1 MTNYYNQNNEII
13 IKNIDDDFNNQYGN
27 NYINIDDYIP
37 NKNNLNFNDILNKI
51 KELFKDYDNNTLN
64 NDEVIRKI
72 VDNVLNN
79 KNIENDSLKNKS
91 ILITQLIQNFFKQR
105 NINYENNL
113 HNTATLFFIIKNVK
127 NEKKERKKLTTENLI
142 ITKEL
147 FLSLYKYY
155 YNKRYDHTEKKRML
169 ILNTIYDIVYT
180 YIEQI
185 EKNNKRNLK
194 ISKIEKIYILKN
206 TFVKILGAIDQSKF
220 ERNIEINNLIMLINY
235 TYPLIEFYDSASN
248 RSINIDIS
256 NSLYLTQILLQF
268 SSSLFTN
275 LNMLFKKII

>member
-13 IKNIDDDFNNQYGN
+13 IKNIDDEFNNQYGY
-27 NYINIDDYIP
+27 NYINIDDTIP
-37 NKNNLNFNDILNKI
+37 NKNNLNFNDIFNKI

-79 KNIENDSLKNKS
+79 KNMENDSLKNKS
-91 ILITQLIQNFFKQR
+91 MLISQLIQNFFKQR

-127 NEKKERKKLTTENLI
+127 NEKKNRKKLTTENLI

-147 FLSLYKYY
+147 FLSIYKYY
-155 YNKRYDHTEKKRML
+155 YNKRYDHNEKKRLL
-169 ILNTIYDIVYT
+169 IANTIYDIVYT

-206 TFVKILGAIDQSKF
+206 TFVKILNAIDQSRSD
-220 ERNIEINNLIMLINY
+220 RNIKINNVIMLINY
-235 TYPLIEFYDSASN
+235 TYPLIEFYDSVSN
-248 RSINIDIS
+248 RSININAS

-268 SSSLFTN
+268 SSNLFTN
-275 LNMLFKKII
+275 LNTLFRKIV